1 MNKRRKN
8 NTCINER
15 KHEGNERINERGYSE
30 YEAQWSRKKELKQ
43 CNMQVKK

>member
-1 MNKRRKN
+1 MKNAMNLKSKWMNKRRKN

-30 YEAQWSRKKELKQ
+30 YEAQ
-43 CNMQVKK
+43 